1 MNLIFRLAWLAL
13 TARFRRRVDLLGP
26 ASTPFR
32 VLPTDCDVLL
42 HVNNG
47 VYLSLM
53 DLGRVDLMLRSGVF
67 PQLRARGWYPVVAG
81 QSIQYFRSLNPF
93 DRFAIET
100 RILGWNDRSFFV
112 EQRFLR
118 GPDVVAQAVVRARF
132 LSSGKDD
139 GPRRTL
145 GTGEVLALGGHHEPS
160 PPLPDWVARWA
171 DDQRALKPVKSP

>member
-1 MNLIFRLAWLAL
+1 VNLIFRLAWLAL

-26 ASTPFR
+26 ALTPFR

-53 DLGRVDLMLRSGVF
+53 DLGRVDLMLRSGMF
-67 PQLRARGWYPVVAG
+67 AQLRARGWYPVVAG
-81 QSIQYFRSLNPF
+81 QTIQYFKSLNPF

-100 RILGWNDRSFFV
+100 RIVGWDERSFYV

-118 GPDVVAQAVVRARF
+118 RGEVVAQAVVRARF
-132 LSSGKDD
+132 LTSGKDD

-145 GTGEVLALGGHHEPS
+145 GTAEVLALGGHREPS
-160 PPLPDWVARWA
+160 PPIPEWVTRWSE
-171 DDQRALKPVKSP
+171 DQRRENARSK